1 MMSKLNITIIFL
13 SCVLLAIANGQH
25 YQYQQ
30 YPYNNRQY
38 HYPQP
43 RPVQNRSPYGVRTL
57 GNVQSSQDEFPPV
70 LGPPPDAGLPPV
82 LGPPPGVE
90 LPPKG
95 GPLGFGPPLSS
106 GGCNVCGGPNVLAGN
121 KKDRF
126 G

>member
-57 GNVQSSQDEFPPV
+57 GNV